1 MLTKQKP
8 RQSLAG
14 FSLYRG
20 LGKSIYV
27 LFIIR
32 IINRFGDFVQL
43 LLVLI
48 LTGKLNLSPAQAGF
62 FVSLSVAATML
73 GQLLSAPIAERW
85 GQKRPLVLF
94 QSMVI
99 LSYAAC
105 AFSYHTHPGLIPY
118 LILLGSPFRGGTA
131 PLTNTMVAEFS
142 SKEQLSQSFSLLY
155 LGTNVGVALGPMA
168 ASFLYARSLFLLF
181 SFSALL
187 LSLSTILLAV
197 AIPYVKGIGVH
208 RKREPDQSGG
218 KLHLSPILVLFFLGF
233 ALYSLTYGQNSFTLP
248 LQFAS
253 LFGEV
258 VGSRSYAMLMSINAI
273 TVLVATAFLTIWTH
287 KIGQLYS
294 MALAMLFYVLGYGV
308 YALCY
313 SLVPFLVAT
322 CIWTLGEILMATNA
336 NVFVNAYSPPSLRS
350 RANAYLTTTSSLGH
364 ALSPSYGGLLLLVL
378 DYRQLWFINAGLCF
392 LLGCGYIALNKYLRK

>member
-1 MLTKQKP
+1 MTKQKP

-20 LGKSIYV
+20 LGTSIYV
-27 LFIIR
+27 LFVIR

-48 LTGKLNLSPAQAGF
+48 LTGKLNLTPAQAGF

-73 GQLLSAPIAERW
+73 GQLLSAPVAERW

-99 LSYAAC
+99 LSYAGC
-105 AFSYHTHPGLIPY
+105 ALSYASHPQLIPY

-142 SKEQLSQSFSLLY
+142 NKEQLSQSFSLLY

-181 SFSALL
+181 SFSTLL
-187 LSLSTILLAV
+187 LSLSTVLLMI
-197 AIPYVKGIGVH
+197 AIPNVMRTRRAKDEATVEKG
-208 RKREPDQSGG
+208 DA
-218 KLHLSPILVLFFLGF
+218 LHLSPILVLFFLGF

-253 LFGEV
+253 LFGETA
-258 VGSRSYAMLMSINAI
+258 GSQSYAFLMSVNAV

-287 KIGQLYS
+287 KIGQLKS
-294 MALAMLFYVLGYGV
+294 MALAMLFYVFGYTV
-308 YALCY
+308 YAGCT
-313 SLVPFLVAT
+313 SFVPFLVAT

-336 NVFVNAYSPPSLRS
+336 NVFVNAYTPPSLRS
-350 RANAYLTTTSSLGH
+350 RANAYLMTTSSLGH

-378 DYRQLWFINAGLCF
+378 DYRQLWLINAGLCF
-392 LLGCGYIALNKYLRK
+392 LLGCGYIALNKHLKK